1 MNQSAADKTETQ
13 FMTHDSMIVMM
24 MKRNTFESMRY
35 KKHHCKLCNGSA
47 LVGISRQLNHA
58 LTNDSEFW
66 NNGTLIFMYQFQ
78 DSNNQSTVFNQTIS
92 N

>member
-47 LVGISRQLNHA
+47 LVGIIRQLNHA
-58 LTNDSEFW
+58 LTNDFVFW
-66 NNGTLIFMYQFQ
+66 DNVTLIFMYPITN
-78 DSNNQSTVFNQTIS
+78 SIS
-92 N
+92 L